1 MAAPFYHATCH
12 HVTMVTYHPFALV
25 THVFS
30 GLKYTHTDLKPE
42 NVLFINS
49 EYESVYDKEAG
60 ITVRRIY
67 NPAVKVREVIRT
79 ACPVLYIL
87 YTLNMILIIKYNVYN
102 I

>member
-79 ACPVLYIL
+79 ACPLSSALYIVHVKHDID
-87 YTLNMILIIKYNVYN
+87 Y
-102 I
+102 